1 MRVCFIGNCGH
12 SKQAYASL
20 KKRSDIVFCGMAP
33 GSTHETINAAFD
45 ESIPLFAD
53 YEKMLN
59 ETRPDLAVV
68 SPVFGLTGQITIE
81 CAKRGIDVFSE
92 KPVASTIE
100 ELEAVEKAVRDAG
113 IRFCAMHYLRYDPAF
128 YHAASMVRSGA
139 IGDVRMLTAQK
150 SYRYGKR
157 PAWYSDRTLYGG
169 TIPWVGIHAIDW
181 IAAFSRKKFLAVDA
195 QSYGSP
201 EMAAICRFEMEDG
214 VMAAINVDYYR
225 PAAAPTHGDD
235 RIRCAG
241 TEGVIEVRENKIF
254 LINKDGVQTFEPKE
268 APDLMEEFLEGRATL
283 SPEEIFYI
291 TRVSLAAREAAD
303 TGKTVQIE
311 RE

>member
-1 MRVCFIGNCGH
+1 
-12 SKQAYASL
+12 
-20 KKRSDIVFCGMAP
+20 
-33 GSTHETINAAFD
+33 
-45 ESIPLFAD
+45 
-53 YEKMLN
+53 
-59 ETRPDLAVV
+59 
-68 SPVFGLTGQITIE
+68 
-81 CAKRGIDVFSE
+81 
-92 KPVASTIE
+92 
-100 ELEAVEKAVRDAG
+100 
-113 IRFCAMHYLRYDPAF
+113 
-128 YHAASMVRSGA
+128 
-139 IGDVRMLTAQK
+139 MLTAQK

-157 PAWYSDRTLYGG
+157 PAWYSDRALYGG

-181 IAAFSRKKFLAVDA
+181 IAAFSRKKFLTVDG

-214 VMAAINVDYYR
+214 VMAAINIDYYR
-225 PAAAPTHGDD
+225 PAAAPSHGDD

-254 LINKDGVQTFEPKE
+254 LINKDGTQTFEPTE
-268 APDLMEEFLEGRATL
+268 APDLVEEFLDGRVTL

-311 RE
+311 R